1 MIQWV
6 VRVPEAPV
14 FSGDS
19 GMSKTYRPWNP
30 DQNWLVPPSPRDWVS
45 EGDLTYFLLD
55 VVQTLD
61 LSPIL
66 RKYEAEG
73 RGYPPFH
80 SRMMVALLL
89 YAYCRGV
96 FSSRRIMQACEE
108 RVTFRVIVGEDIP
121 DFRTISDSRKL
132 HLKELEGLFV
142 QGLRLCAGAGLVKV
156 GLVSLDGTK
165 VKANA
170 SRHKAMS
177 YEYMQKEEQRLQ
189 GEIAELLSQA
199 ESTDAAEDDLHG
211 REMRGDELPAE
222 LARRE
227 SRLAR
232 IQEAKKALEEQAQ
245 AAARIEEARRQ
256 AEDDARRAAGET
268 PRARKPVDPTPDPKA
283 QRNFTDPE
291 SKIMKVSNKGFDQCG
306 NAQAVCNEEQII
318 VAADVTDQAND
329 KRQVQPMVAQAQE
342 NLAEVGVEEKIGA
355 FDADTGYYSEENVS
369 HLEGEQID
377 PYIATE
383 RLKHHEK
390 ASCASDHDGPPAE
403 NLTPKERMACKLR
416 TKQGRETYAK
426 RKGMIEP
433 IFGQIKQ
440 GRGFR
445 QFLLRG
451 LEKMRGEWR
460 LICLTHN
467 LKKLFGSGRWAGAGG

>member
-1 MIQWV
+1 
-6 VRVPEAPV
+6 
-14 FSGDS
+14 
-19 GMSKTYRPWNP
+19 MSKTYRPWNP
-30 DQNWLVPPSPRDWVS
+30 DQDWLLPPSPRQWLP
-45 EGDLTYFLLD
+45 EGDLVYFMLD
-55 VVQTLD
+55 AIKELD
-61 LSPIL
+61 LSEIT
-66 RKYEAEG
+66 RRYEQED
-73 RGYPPFH
+73 RGFPPFH
-80 SRMMVALLL
+80 PRMMVTLLL
-89 YAYCRGV
+89 YAYCMGV
-96 FSSRRIMQACEE
+96 YSSRRIQKLCE
-108 RVTFRVIVGEDIP
+108 RDAAYRVIVGNDVP
-121 DFRTISDSRKL
+121 NFRTISDFRKD
-132 HLKELEGLFV
+132 HLPALQGLFV
-142 QGLRLCAGAGLVKV
+142 QVLRLCAEAGMVNV

-177 YEYMQKEEQRLQ
+177 YEYMQKEEERLQ
-189 GEIAELLSQA
+189 KEIAELLSKA

-211 REMRGDELPAE
+211 REARGDELPAE

-227 SRLAR
+227 TRLAK
-232 IQEAKKALEEQAQ
+232 IQEARKALEEQAL
-245 AAARIEEARRQ
+245 AAAQAEEARRQ
-256 AEDDARRAAGET
+256 AKDDARRAAGET
-268 PRARKPVDPTPDPKA
+268 LRARAPVDPTPDPKA

-306 NAQAVCNEEQII
+306 NAQAVCNAEQII

-329 KRQVQPMVAQAQE
+329 KRQVQPMVRQAQE
-342 NLAEVGVEEKIGA
+342 NLAAAGVEEKIGA
-355 FDADTGYYSEENVS
+355 LDADSGYYSEENVA
-369 HLEGEQID
+369 HLEGEQVD

-390 ASCASDHDGPPAE
+390 ALCDPDSPVPVD
-403 NLTPKERMACKLR
+403 LTPKERMARKLR

-440 GRGFR
+440 VRGFR

-467 LKKLFGSGRWAGAGG
+467 LRKLFGSGRWAVAVG

>member
-1 MIQWV
+1 
-6 VRVPEAPV
+6 
-14 FSGDS
+14 
-19 GMSKTYRPWNP
+19 MSKTYRPWNP
-30 DQNWLVPPSPRDWVS
+30 DQDWLLPPSPREWLP
-45 EGDLTYFLLD
+45 EGDLVYFMLD
-55 VVQTLD
+55 VVKALD
-61 LSPIL
+61 LSAIT
-66 RKYEAEG
+66 RRYEAED
-73 RGYPPFH
+73 RGFPPYH
-80 SRMMVALLL
+80 PRLMVTLLL
-89 YAYCRGV
+89 YAYCMGV
-96 FSSRRIMQACEE
+96 YSSRRIQKLCE
-108 RVTFRVIVGEDIP
+108 RDAAYRVIVGNDVP
-121 DFRTISDSRKL
+121 NFRTISDFRKD
-132 HLKELEGLFV
+132 HLPALQGLFV
-142 QGLRLCAGAGLVKV
+142 QVLRLCAEAGMVNV

-177 YEYMQKEEQRLQ
+177 YEYMQKEEERLQ
-189 GEIAELLSQA
+189 KEIAELLSKA

-211 REMRGDELPAE
+211 REARGDELPAE

-227 SRLAR
+227 TRLAK
-232 IQEAKKALEEQAQ
+232 IQEAKKALEEQAL
-245 AAARIEEARRQ
+245 AAAQAEEARRQ
-256 AEDDARRAAGET
+256 AKDDARRAAGET
-268 PRARKPVDPTPDPKA
+268 PRARPPVDPTPGPKA

-329 KRQVQPMVAQAQE
+329 KRQVQPMVSQAQE
-342 NLAEVGVEEKIGA
+342 NLVAAGVEEKIGA
-355 FDADTGYYSEENVS
+355 LDADSGYYSEENVS
-369 HLEGEQID
+369 HLEGEKID

-403 NLTPKERMACKLR
+403 NLTPKERMARKLR
-416 TKQGRETYAK
+416 TKHGRETYAQ

-440 GRGFR
+440 GRRFR

-467 LKKLFGSGRWAGAGG
+467 LKKLFRKGFAGITRTGGRGWAVAVG

>member
-1 MIQWV
+1 
-6 VRVPEAPV
+6 
-14 FSGDS
+14 
-19 GMSKTYRPWNP
+19 MSKTYRPWNP
-30 DQNWLVPPSPRDWVS
+30 DQNWLLPPSPRDWVP

-80 SRMMVALLL
+80 PRMMVALLL

-121 DFRTISDSRKL
+121 DFRTISDFRKL
-132 HLKELEGLFV
+132 HLKELAGLFV
-142 QGLRLCAGAGLVKV
+142 EGLRLCAGAGLVKV

-177 YEYMQKEEQRLQ
+177 YEYMHKEEERLRK
-189 GEIAELLSQA
+189 EMAELLAQA

-211 REMRGDELPAE
+211 REARGDELPAE

-227 SRLAR
+227 TRLAK
-232 IQEAKKALEEQAQ
+232 IQEAKRALEAQ
-245 AAARIEEARRQ
+245 ALAAAQAETARRQ
-256 AEDDARRAAGET
+256 AEDDARRAVGET
-268 PRARKPVDPTPDPKA
+268 PRGRAPVDATPGPKA

-291 SKIMKVSNKGFDQCG
+291 SKIMKVSNKGFEQCG
-306 NAQAVCNEEQII
+306 NAQIVCNEEQII

-329 KRQVQPMVAQAQE
+329 KRQVKPMVSQAQE
-342 NLAEVGVEEKIGA
+342 NLAAAGVEEKIGA
-355 FDADTGYYSEENVS
+355 LDADTGYYSEENVS
-369 HLEGEQID
+369 HLEEEKID
-377 PYIATE
+377 PYIATQ
-383 RLKHHEK
+383 RLKHHEQ
-390 ASCASDHDGPPAE
+390 ASCAPDSPVSE
-403 NLTPKERMACKLR
+403 NLTPKERMARKLR
-416 TKQGRETYAK
+416 TKHGRETYAQ

-440 GRGFR
+440 VRGFR

-451 LEKMRGEWR
+451 LAKMRGEWR

-467 LKKLFGSGRWAGAGG
+467 LKKLFGSGRWAVAGG

>member
-1 MIQWV
+1 
-6 VRVPEAPV
+6 
-14 FSGDS
+14 
-19 GMSKTYRPWNP
+19 MSKTYRPWNP
-30 DQNWLVPPSPRDWVS
+30 DQDWLLPPSPREWLP
-45 EGDLTYFLLD
+45 EGDLVYFMLD
-55 VVQTLD
+55 VVKTLD
-61 LSPIL
+61 LSEIT
-66 RKYEAEG
+66 RRYEQED
-73 RGYPPFH
+73 RGFPPYH
-80 SRMMVALLL
+80 PRLMVTLLL
-89 YAYCRGV
+89 YAYCMGAY
-96 FSSRRIMQACEE
+96 SSRRIQKLCE
-108 RVTFRVIVGEDIP
+108 RDAAYRVIVGNDVP
-121 DFRTISDSRKL
+121 NFRTISDFRKD
-132 HLKELEGLFV
+132 HLPALQGLFV
-142 QGLRLCAGAGLVKV
+142 QVLKLCREAGMLTV

-177 YEYMQKEEQRLQ
+177 YEYMQKEEERLQ
-189 GEIAELLSQA
+189 KEIAELLSKA

-211 REMRGDELPAE
+211 REARGDELPAE

-227 SRLAR
+227 TRLAK
-232 IQEAKKALEEQAQ
+232 IQEAKKALEERALAVAQ
-245 AAARIEEARRQ
+245 AEETRRQ

-268 PRARKPVDPTPDPKA
+268 PRARAPVDPTPDPKA

-291 SKIMKVSNKGFDQCG
+291 SKIMKVSNKGFEQCG
-306 NAQAVCNEEQII
+306 NAQIVCNEEQII

-329 KRQVQPMVAQAQE
+329 KRQVQPMVRQAQE
-342 NLAEVGVEEKIGA
+342 NLVAAGVEEKIGA
-355 FDADTGYYSEENVS
+355 LDADSGYYSEENVA
-369 HLEGEQID
+369 HLEGEQVD

-390 ASCASDHDGPPAE
+390 ALCDPDSPVPED
-403 NLTPKERMACKLR
+403 LTPKERMARKLR

-440 GRGFR
+440 VRGFR

-467 LKKLFGSGRWAGAGG
+467 LKKLFRKGFADITRTANGRWAVAGG

>member
-1 MIQWV
+1 
-6 VRVPEAPV
+6 
-14 FSGDS
+14 
-19 GMSKTYRPWNP
+19 MSKTYRPWNP
-30 DQNWLVPPSPRDWVS
+30 DQDWLLPPSPREWLP
-45 EGDLTYFLLD
+45 EGDLVYFMLD
-55 VVQTLD
+55 VVKTLD
-61 LSPIL
+61 LSEIT
-66 RKYEAEG
+66 RRYEQED
-73 RGYPPFH
+73 RGFPPFH
-80 SRMMVALLL
+80 PRMMVTLLL
-89 YAYCRGV
+89 YAYCMGV
-96 FSSRRIMQACEE
+96 YSSRRIQKLCE
-108 RVTFRVIVGEDIP
+108 RDAAYRVIVGEDVP
-121 DFRTISDSRKL
+121 NFRTISDFRKD
-132 HLKELEGLFV
+132 HLPALEGLFV
-142 QGLRLCAGAGLVKV
+142 QVLRLCAEAGLVKV

-189 GEIAELLSQA
+189 EEIAGLLAQA

-211 REMRGDELPAE
+211 RELRGDELPAE

-227 SRLAR
+227 SRLAK
-232 IQEAKKALEEQAQ
+232 IQEAKKALEKQALEAAQ
-245 AAARIEEARRQ
+245 AEEGRRQ

-268 PRARKPVDPTPDPKA
+268 PRARQAVDPTPEPKA

-329 KRQVQPMVAQAQE
+329 KRQVQPMVSQAQE
-342 NLAEVGVEEKIGA
+342 NLAAAGVEEKIEA
-355 FDADTGYYSEENVS
+355 LAADSGYYSEENVS
-369 HLEGEQID
+369 HLEGEKMD

-390 ASCASDHDGPPAE
+390 ASCASDPDSPAAE
-403 NLTPKERMACKLR
+403 NLTPKERMARKLR
-416 TKQGRETYAK
+416 SKHGRETYAQ
-426 RKGMIEP
+426 RKGMVEP

-440 GRGFR
+440 VRGFR
-445 QFLLRG
+445 QFLMRG
-451 LEKMRGEWR
+451 LAKMRGEWR

-467 LKKLFGSGRWAGAGG
+467 LLKLFGAQIRAAA